1 MTENTI
7 EDLRAILF
15 ETLRGI
21 KTGQVDIERAKA
33 VCDISQTIINT
44 GKLEVDYMRQT
55 GQGGTGFVHALE
67 GGATRTGMATR
78 TDTGTVHRLRG

>member
-7 EDLRAILF
+7 EDLRTILF
-15 ETLRGI
+15 DTLRGI

-55 GQGGTGFVHALE
+55 GQGGTGFVPALE
-67 GGATRTGMATR
+67 GVATRTGMATR